1 MQFGI
6 LGPLEVARDG
16 QPLSITAPMQRAVLA
31 ALLLDAGRVLSTDRL
46 VERLWGA
53 LPPKTARVTLQTYV
67 LRLRRALGPQVIR
80 TRAPGYLVDVPP
92 QDLDLH
98 RFDALVDRA
107 RALRSENS
115 AAPAAAV
122 LDEALRLWRGQALA
136 DVGSDHLRRTEGVQ
150 LEERRL
156 RAVEERTDIGL
167 ELGEHAVLVD
177 RLRRLV
183 AEHPLRERLHGQLML
198 ALYRAGQPGEA
209 LLAYRDA
216 RRALVTE
223 LGIEPGRELQE
234 LQAAVLDR
242 DPALD
247 LAAPQR
253 RPPGWSAA
261 PRAHRIA
268 RPIARAAPRSPGA
281 VATVPRPVP
290 APAAEPDHPG
300 GPEQLTRF
308 VGRVRE
314 AGEVLRLIG
323 GIRLLT
329 ITGPAGCGKSRLVEH
344 VLHQPGFGAYHLVQL
359 AGLADPARLSGAVAT
374 ELGLRPDGDLVEQL
388 RGRAAVVVLD
398 NCEHLVDACAGLAVR
413 LLTGCPGIRLLV
425 TSREPLAVPG
435 EHRMRL
441 APLPTPRAGPR
452 SAVGAHPDDATAL
465 FLDRAAAARPGF
477 AVTSHLAPYVE
488 DIVRRL
494 DGMPLAIELA
504 AARLDALPIEEVAA
518 QLDDQLGL
526 LTGGS
531 RTGRPDHR
539 TLRRAVE
546 WSYALLE
553 PDERRLFRELS
564 VFAGGFTAAAAAG
577 VCTRPGRDTDVFEL
591 LADLAV
597 KSMVM
602 VEPGARAVRYRLLE
616 PLRQFA
622 RHRLDSCGGLAERRR
637 RHAAHFRLWAPAADA
652 EAVAAEEDNLR
663 EAMSWFMARGHLGA
677 ATELAA
683 VLDRSRPYTGA
694 SPPADRAATHREL
707 AVPGSFA
714 AGRGRYAAAASLY
727 RRALRPARAGGG
739 LHAAAE
745 YLILLAELE
754 AVTGRPEAAYPL
766 LDRAARLYLTLDD
779 ATGLATATLQRGE
792 LEAAHGDHT
801 VARALLADAGERLR
815 LLDVPAGTARAQL
828 ALGRLALADGSPGAA
843 TAPLI
848 AALVTFHRVGDRDR
862 LATTLEHLATASR
875 DPVRA
880 ATLLGAAE
888 LLRQAA
894 EAVPAPV
901 DQVGLAGTVDRVRRE
916 LDPADFEL
924 AWERGRSRTVAET
937 VRFACLPEAAAEHY
951 G

>member
-16 QPLSITAPMQRAVLA
+16 QPLPIIAPMQRAVLA
-31 ALLLDAGRVLSTDRL
+31 ALLLDAGRVVSTDRL

-98 RFDALVDRA
+98 RFEALVQRA
-107 RALRSENS
+107 RALRSGGS

-156 RAVEERTDIGL
+156 RAVEERTDVGL
-167 ELGEHAVLVD
+167 ELGEHADLVD
-177 RLRRLV
+177 RLRQLV
-183 AEHPLRERLHGQLML
+183 AEHPLRERLRGQLML
-198 ALYRAGQPGEA
+198 ALYRAGRPGEA

-242 DPALD
+242 NPALD
-247 LAAPQR
+247 LAAPER
-253 RPPGWSAA
+253 RAVAA
-261 PRAHRIA
+261 PRAHRIG
-268 RPIARAAPRSPGA
+268 RPTTRAAPRSTGA
-281 VATVPRPVP
+281 VATVPRHTP
-290 APAAEPDHPG
+290 AAAAEPDRRD

-314 AGEVLRLIG
+314 AGEVLQLIA

-329 ITGPAGCGKSRLVEH
+329 ITGPAGCGKSRLVQH
-344 VLHQPGFGAYHLVQL
+344 VLNQPGFEASHLVQV
-359 AGLADPARLSGAVAT
+359 AGVADPARLPGAVAA
-374 ELGLRPDGDLVEQL
+374 ELGLRPDGDLVDQL

-441 APLPTPRAGPR
+441 TPLPTPRAGPR
-452 SAVGAHPDDATAL
+452 SAVGAHCDDATAL

-477 AVTSHLAPYVE
+477 AVTSRLAPYVE

-494 DGMPLAIELA
+494 DGVPLAIELA

-518 QLDDQLGL
+518 RLDDQLGL

-553 PDERRLFRELS
+553 PDERRLFQELS

-577 VCTRPGRDTDVFEL
+577 VCTRPGRDTDAFGL

-602 VEPGARAVRYRLLE
+602 VEPGARTVRYRLLE

-622 RHRLDSCGGLAERRR
+622 RHRLESCGGLAERRR
-637 RHAAHFRLWAPAADA
+637 RHAAYFRLWAPAAGP

-663 EAMSWFMARGHLGA
+663 EAMSWFVARDHVGA

-683 VLDRSRPYTGA
+683 ILDRSRPDTGTR
-694 SPPADRAATHREL
+694 PPAERPATHREL
-707 AVPGSFA
+707 AVLGSFA
-714 AGRGRYAAAASLY
+714 AGRGRYAAATSLY
-727 RRALRPARAGGG
+727 RRALRSAQAGGG

-754 AVTGRPEAAYPL
+754 AVTGRAEAAYPL
-766 LDRAARLYLTLDD
+766 LDQAARLYLALDD

-792 LEAAHGDHT
+792 LAAVHGDHA
-801 VARALLADAGERLR
+801 VARALLADASERLR
-815 LLDVPAGTARAQL
+815 QLGVPAGTARAQL
-828 ALGRLALADGSPGAA
+828 ALGRLALADGSPAVA
-843 TAPLI
+843 TAALV
-848 AALVTFHRVGDRDR
+848 AALVTFHQLGDRGR
-862 LATTLEHLATASR
+862 LASTLELLAMAAR

-880 ATLLGAAE
+880 ATLLAAAE

-901 DQVGLAGTVDRVRRE
+901 DQVRLAGTVDRVRRE

-924 AWERGRSRTVAET
+924 ARERGRSRTVAET
-937 VRFACLPEAAAEHY
+937 VRFACLPEAAAPL
-951 G
+951 GAC